1 MAKGLKVFQYID
13 GINDIPFPNNS
24 NDEQIELLSYKY
36 ESQRMSPTSKITA
49 TFSYPRCLDKDWENK
64 EIYVTYNGENYFVRQ
79 IPSSSKNNTSTLYEH
94 NVTFYSER
102 FILENVY
109 LYDVDKSDNTTISAL
124 FNTTY
129 AKCCATPFHFCSN
142 GSFSRTI
149 FSSN

>member
-109 LYDVDKSDNTTISAL
+109 PISKASFIIPSKASLVETFISCIKTIL
-124 FNTTY
+124 VL
-129 AKCCATPFHFCSN
+129 
-142 GSFSRTI
+142 
-149 FSSN
+149 